1 MVSQGARMTTALLI
15 AAVAASLGV
24 VLTGV
29 VRRYAI
35 ARALVD
41 HPNARSSHSR
51 PTPRGGGL
59 ALALV
64 ILGGT
69 AALTLAGGIDHATG
83 LAVGGGGLAVAAIGW
98 LDDRGSLSPAVR
110 AGVHLLAS
118 AWAVTWL
125 GGLSELRVGREAIAL
140 GPVGTV
146 VGVLAVAWA
155 INLYNFMDG
164 IDGLAAGQ
172 AVVVAAVGGGFLLRD
187 GAVGLGL
194 IAALTLGASAGF
206 LAWNWA
212 PARIFMGDVGSGLL
226 GFVIGA
232 LALGSEHRGSL
243 PALGWLLLLGT
254 FVLDATL
261 TLVRRMLAGERWF
274 EAHRAHAYQRAVQS
288 GWSHRRVTSAMLA
301 LTTLL
306 AFPAWGLWCGAL
318 SPGAALGAGALLLT
332 AVYLAV
338 ERRRPMAR

>member
-1 MVSQGARMTTALLI
+1 MTTALVI
-15 AAVAASLGV
+15 AGLAAILGV
-24 VLTGV
+24 VLTGM

-59 ALALV
+59 AVAAI

-69 AALTLAGGIDHATG
+69 AALTLAGWTDAATG
-83 LAVGGGGLAVAAIGW
+83 IAVGGGGLAVAIVGW
-98 LDDRGSLSPAVR
+98 LDDHGSLSPLVR
-110 AGVHLLAS
+110 AGVHLLAAS
-118 AWAVTWL
+118 WAVAWL
-125 GGLSELRVGREAIAL
+125 GGLTLLRVGPEAIAL
-140 GPVGTV
+140 GPAGTLLGV
-146 VGVLAVAWA
+146 VALAWA
-155 INLYNFMDG
+155 VNLYNFMDG

-172 AVVVAAVGGGFLLRD
+172 AVVVAALGGSCLLRD
-187 GAVGLGL
+187 GATGLGL

-206 LAWNWA
+206 LAWNWS

-226 GFVIGA
+226 GFVFGA

-261 TLVRRMLAGERWF
+261 TLLRRMLAGERWF
-274 EAHRAHAYQRAVQS
+274 EAHRTHAYQRAVQS
-288 GWSHRRVTSAMLA
+288 GWSHRRVTSVMLLLTAGLA
-301 LTTLL
+301 L
-306 AFPAWGLWCGAL
+306 PAWGLWRGVL
-318 SPGAALGAGALLLT
+318 GPGAALGAGGLLLLV
-332 AVYLAV
+332 AYLAV